1 MYTVA
6 VFICLTSWY
15 NDHHLDIK
23 VELIPD
29 HDRLSYDGDC
39 SVVER

>member
-6 VFICLTSWY
+6 VFICLTSRY
-15 NDHHLDIK
+15 NGHHLDIK

-29 HDRLSYDGDC
+29 PDRLSYGGDC